1 MKKEKA
7 YQFGDRLVERKT
19 QYQQIIERH
28 HKSIEKTKA
37 LEIRVQEHNGSVSD
51 LRQRQGNF
59 NTSSERLDG
68 LEGQLEGTKGYSR
81 FCRGKRYKLT

>member
-1 MKKEKA
+1 M
-7 YQFGDRLVERKT
+7 ERKT